1 MAPHPFWK
9 TKRLT
14 EMSVEEWESL
24 CDGCGRCCL
33 IKLEDED
40 NGGVDYT
47 NVACR
52 LLDIGACRCL
62 DYSNRARKVPG
73 CVVLN
78 PENIEMLEWMPST
91 CAYRLVA
98 EGRELLWWHPLISED
113 PNSVHEAG
121 ISVRGQVVKEE
132 RVKEVDLINH
142 ITHHFD

>member
-98 EGRELLWWHPLISED
+98 EGRELLWWHPLISGD